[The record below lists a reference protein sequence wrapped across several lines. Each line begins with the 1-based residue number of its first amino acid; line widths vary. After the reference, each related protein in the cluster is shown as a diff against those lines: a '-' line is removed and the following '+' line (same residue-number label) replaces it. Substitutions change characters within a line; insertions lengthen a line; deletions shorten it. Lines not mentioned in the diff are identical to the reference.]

1 MPMELQIIRASE
13 FVRLGPHGKFDLK
26 ASKAA
31 LAELAGACRKRGI
44 HQALMDLRALHPG
57 PKPVFS
63 PNDLAVLVNTF
74 REMGFTHRQR
84 LAVLYR
90 SDPHH
95 RARLFAF
102 IAKLRGWSVQA
113 FDDFEKALAWLSG
126 AGLDQ
131 PGTEMESTP
140 QPKPVPVRTR
150 ENVEAAAKSAVPPVI
165 PIHSKPARSR
175 IQSRKESTTSQRRRQ
190 SVVRMLKAPIGL
202 FLVGTLMAGALLALA
217 TGCATPQPTQET
229 RDILLSSGFHTVKAT
244 TPAQQAHLKTL
255 PPGKIVAAHRDGKI
269 WYVYP
274 DPVRGQIYVGNEGQ
288 YQSVRQTMQDAKN
301 VTWQDEVVNS
311 GGGSGDS
318 DTWAVWVL
326 D

>member
-13 FVRLGPHGKFDLK
+13 FIRLGPRGKFDLK
-26 ASKAA
+26 ASQAA

-44 HQALMDLRALHPG
+44 NQALMDLRALQPG

-102 IAKLRGWSVQA
+102 IAKLRGWSVHA

-131 PGTEMESTP
+131 PGTETEHTP

-150 ENVEAAAKSAVPPVI
+150 ASVEAAAKSAVPQVI
-165 PIHSKPARSR
+165 PMDSKPARGGIPSKKGT
-175 IQSRKESTTSQRRRQ
+175 STSQRRRQ
-190 SVVRMLKAPIGL
+190 SVIRMMRASLGL
-202 FLVGTLMAGALLALA
+202 FLVGTLLALA
-217 TGCATPQPTQET
+217 AGCATPRPSQET
-229 RDILLSSGFHTVKAT
+229 RDILLSSGFHVVKAA

-255 PPGKIVAAHRDGKI
+255 PPGKIVVAHRDGKT

-274 DPVRGQIYVGNEGQ
+274 DAARGQIYVGNQ
-288 YQSVRQTMQDAKN
+288 AQFQSARQAMQDAKMES
-301 VTWQDEVVNS
+301 WQDEVVNTD
-311 GGGSGDS
+311 GGGDDPG
-318 DTWAVWVL
+318 TWVVWVL